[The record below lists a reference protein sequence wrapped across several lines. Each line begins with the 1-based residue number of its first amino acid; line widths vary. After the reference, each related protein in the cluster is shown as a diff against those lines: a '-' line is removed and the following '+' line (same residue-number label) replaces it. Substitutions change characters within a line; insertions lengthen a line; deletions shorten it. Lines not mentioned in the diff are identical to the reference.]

1 MEADLN
7 NNFEYDKTIIY
18 INSKN
23 GIFDPSSFKF
33 YIKFDDKIKNPIA
46 IKIIDATIISNSSTF
61 NVGDEFY
68 ITLNDIERST
78 TYIKDSNNYIN
89 ICKYFEMIPFANE
102 PYGATKFISTLSR
115 GTGTTNWSDSGIH
128 ILNPILPTLDRFSI
142 EIKDKNFSAIPV
154 ADLDSLKLNICV
166 YTLKKQIV

>member
-23 GIFDPSSFKF
+23 GIFDPSSFSF
-33 YIKFDDKIKNPIA
+33 YIKFDEKIKNPIA
-46 IKIIDATIISNSSTF
+46 IKIIDATIISNADSF
-61 NVGDEFY
+61 DHGDEFY
-68 ITLNDIERST
+68 IMLNDINRST
-78 TYIKDSNNYIN
+78 TYIKDSSNNIN
-89 ICKYFEMIPFANE
+89 ICKYFEMIPFAKE
-102 PYGATKFISTLSR
+102 LYGTDKYVSVLSR
-115 GTGTTNWSDSGIH
+115 GTGTTNWSDSGAH
-128 ILNPILPTLDRFSI
+128 ILNPIIPTLDRFNI
-142 EIKDKNFSAIPV
+142 EIKNKNFSPIPL

>member
-33 YIKFDDKIKNPIA
+33 YIKFDEKIKNPIA
-46 IKIIDATIISNSSTF
+46 IKIIDATIISNLSTF

-68 ITLNDIERST
+68 ITLNDIDRST
-78 TYIKDSNNYIN
+78 TYIKDSNNNIN
-89 ICKYFEMIPFANE
+89 ICKYFEMIPFADE
-102 PYGATKFISTLSR
+102 PYGTKFISTLSR
-115 GTGTTNWSDSGIH
+115 GTGTTNWSDSGVH
-128 ILNPILPTLDRFSI
+128 ILNPVLPTLDRFSI

-166 YTLKKQIV
+166 YTLKKQIL